1 MSKEPVI
8 SIVASAYTGQR
19 LVYLKR
25 LLQSISKQKQDNIES
40 IVVVDGSEQV
50 LQEIT
55 NTLSIIESN
64 RHQILYLCGKSGASA
79 ARNAGARIARG
90 RYVAFLD
97 DDVVLCDD
105 WALNVLKSFSE
116 IPESSALT
124 GSAEPL
130 WEDLR
135 DSWLPTS
142 LYWVISCTGYFGNV
156 IKITKNLWAAN
167 MVIKKDVFF
176 FVGGFDETLGPHKGR
191 AYGYHSIAED
201 LEFTIRLNKK
211 GFLAYF
217 VPSVK
222 CYHHVQ
228 HEQVTL
234 RYIFE
239 RAFWIGRERRL
250 LIEKQYLTNAE
261 VPVLRMLLFDFIFSR
276 TSSATLPIFIKQ
288 RLAIII
294 SVFGAL
300 IGFLT
305 GL

>member
-8 SIVASAYTGQR
+8 SIVASAYSAQR

-40 IVVVDGSEQV
+40 VVVVDASEQV

-55 NTLSIIESN
+55 NALSVIESN
-64 RHQILYLCGKSGASA
+64 RHQIFHLCGKSGASA

-116 IPESSALT
+116 IPELSALT

-176 FVGGFDETLGPHKGR
+176 FVGGFDENLGPHKGR
-191 AYGYHSIAED
+191 KGYHSIAED
-201 LEFTIRLNKK
+201 LEFTIRLNSK
-211 GFLAYF
+211 GYLAFYI
-217 VPSVK
+217 PSVK
-222 CYHHVQ
+222 CYHNVRHTEVSF
-228 HEQVTL
+228 
-234 RYIFE
+234 RYILE
-239 RAFWIGRERRL
+239 RAYWIGRERRL
-250 LIEKQYLTNAE
+250 LIKKQYLTDAE
-261 VPVLRMLLFDFIFSR
+261 VPVLRMLLSDFVFSM
-276 TSSATLPIFIKQ
+276 TSLATLSSFIKQ

-305 GL
+305 SL